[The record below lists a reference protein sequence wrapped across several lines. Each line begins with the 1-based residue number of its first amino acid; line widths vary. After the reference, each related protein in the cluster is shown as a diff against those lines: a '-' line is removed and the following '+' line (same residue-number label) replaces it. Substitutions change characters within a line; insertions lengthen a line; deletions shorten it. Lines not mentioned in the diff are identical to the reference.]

1 MLSGVESAES
11 KQPLDGCDEDELE
24 RNKKS
29 MEENHN
35 GVGLDG
41 VDFLIRVIVQI
52 VCIDQE
58 VTSKYSRE
66 TKTEE
71 ETLEINNSLSKQNHT
86 AKESEPL
93 EEISIRDGTG
103 KSFGCT
109 FSASC

>member
-11 KQPLDGCDEDELE
+11 KKPLDGCDEDELE

-41 VDFLIRVIVQI
+41 VDFLIRVISQI

-58 VTSKYSRE
+58 VASKYSRE

-71 ETLEINNSLSKQNHT
+71 ETLEVNNSLSEQNDT
-86 AKESEPL
+86 AQESKPFEQ
-93 EEISIRDGTG
+93 ISIR
-103 KSFGCT
+103 
-109 FSASC
+109 